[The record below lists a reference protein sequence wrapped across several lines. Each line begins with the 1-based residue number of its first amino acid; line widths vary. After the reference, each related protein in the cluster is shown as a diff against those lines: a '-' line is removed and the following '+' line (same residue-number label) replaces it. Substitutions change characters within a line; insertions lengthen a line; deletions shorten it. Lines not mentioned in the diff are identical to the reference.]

1 MVVAGS
7 AAFNLLCITA
17 VCVMTIPTPR
27 VSRIEQVMVFMTTSA
42 FSVFAYIWLLIIL
55 VLFSPN
61 QVEVW
66 EGALTLIFMVVLVIA
81 AYLADIRICDRFRK
95 KPEEAVEMETHPE
108 KEALRK
114 GEIQDLS
121 PVEEDLIKNQNFV
134 RLRCFHSDSCL
145 VMSVKTISN
154 V

>member
-1 MVVAGS
+1 
-7 AAFNLLCITA
+7 
-17 VCVMTIPTPR
+17 
-27 VSRIEQVMVFMTTSA
+27 MVFATTSA

-66 EGALTLIFMVVLVIA
+66 EGALTLVFMVVLCVA
-81 AYLADIRICDRFRK
+81 AYLADIRICDKFRK
-95 KPEEAVEMETHPE
+95 PKEEVLEMEPNPE

-121 PVEEDLIKNQNFV
+121 PIDERLIKEQEFV
-134 RLRCFHSDSCL
+134 RLKIALRLNITDA
-145 VMSVKTISN
+145 MR
-154 V
+154 